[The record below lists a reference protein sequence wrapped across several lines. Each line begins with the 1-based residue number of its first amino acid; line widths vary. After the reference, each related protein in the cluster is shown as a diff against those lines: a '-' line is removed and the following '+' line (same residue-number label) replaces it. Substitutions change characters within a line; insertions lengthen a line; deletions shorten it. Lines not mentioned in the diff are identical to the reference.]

1 MTDET
6 QHTPPLARLRYVIGP
21 GTRRVGWREMAI
33 GGIGGLTS

>member
-6 QHTPPLARLRYVIGP
+6 QHTRQRYVIGP